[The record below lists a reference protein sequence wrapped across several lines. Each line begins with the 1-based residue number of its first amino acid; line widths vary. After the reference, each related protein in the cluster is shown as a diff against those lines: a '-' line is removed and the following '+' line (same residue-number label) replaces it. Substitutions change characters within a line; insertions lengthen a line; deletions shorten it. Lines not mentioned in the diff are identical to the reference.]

1 MKKLKQMNLG
11 SKDSTLLPIIAT
23 LSQMQVDELIVT
35 ILMLACGCV
44 TGMNTFFNF
53 GKQRQQHFEYAG
65 KYQELAMDIG
75 LELCKPK
82 HNRIACDVFLHGV
95 SAKFNHVNNGAPIT

>member
-1 MKKLKQMNLG
+1 MWYSFFG
-11 SKDSTLLPIIAT
+11 IPSTLLPIIAAT
-23 LSQMQVDELIVT
+23 LSQMQADELIVT
-35 ILMLACGCV
+35 VLMLACGCV

-82 HNRIACDVFLHGV
+82 RNRIACDVFLH
-95 SAKFNHVNNGAPIT
+95 SISSKFNNINNGAPIT